1 MKESQVFYRKWRPAI
16 FKEVVGQNHI
26 TKTLQK
32 AIISNRIAHAYLL
45 TGPRGVG
52 KTSTA
57 RILAKALNSEIS
69 NEGEPLKNSE
79 ISLSI
84 DSGNFLDLIEIDG
97 ASNRGIDDI
106 RSLRDSTQFRPSMGN
121 YKVYIIDEVHM
132 LTIPAFNALLKTLEE
147 PPEKVVFILCT
158 TDAQKIPATI
168 VSRCQRYDFKRLS
181 NEDLIGRLIEICEEE
196 NIDCNPSVLELIA
209 NQSWGSL
216 RDAENMLEQLS
227 ISYGN
232 QKNEEI
238 SEDQARSLF
247 GMSDKSTAIKFC
259 LLLLQLNLKD
269 SLNLIN
275 KESQKGS
282 DLQALFNSSI
292 DILRLCLLKKAG
304 VKLDESDN
312 LNLNNELDEILPNI
326 NINNLLNILQTL
338 SETKIQ
344 NNLSSPLEFE
354 LAVINALNKQPS
366 NLNQNKI
373 QNNKNIIDTS
383 TNTQNISLEKK
394 SKPNKE
400 INKQNISQISEA
412 ISQNHT
418 PVINNEIITNTSHQ
432 NKKPKDPSWEEI
444 LWIMRRTRNHK
455 YTVGSL
461 LRNAEIPKISNGK
474 ISLRFKSKSILDL
487 FKEEMSHPKSKN
499 SFKEAIEK
507 VYSEPLEI
515 ELRSPREMGNDSPNT
530 SKKETPIVRQ
540 ALSLGAKILSEKNI
554 SEDKES

>member
-292 DILRLCLLKKAG
+292 YILRLCLLKKPA
-304 VKLDESDN
+304 
-312 LNLNNELDEILPNI
+312 LNLMN
-326 NINNLLNILQTL
+326 QT
-338 SETKIQ
+338 I
-344 NNLSSPLEFE
+344 
-354 LAVINALNKQPS
+354 
-366 NLNQNKI
+366 
-373 QNNKNIIDTS
+373 
-383 TNTQNISLEKK
+383 
-394 SKPNKE
+394 
-400 INKQNISQISEA
+400 
-412 ISQNHT
+412 
-418 PVINNEIITNTSHQ
+418 
-432 NKKPKDPSWEEI
+432 
-444 LWIMRRTRNHK
+444 
-455 YTVGSL
+455 
-461 LRNAEIPKISNGK
+461 
-474 ISLRFKSKSILDL
+474 
-487 FKEEMSHPKSKN
+487 
-499 SFKEAIEK
+499 
-507 VYSEPLEI
+507 
-515 ELRSPREMGNDSPNT
+515 
-530 SKKETPIVRQ
+530 
-540 ALSLGAKILSEKNI
+540 
-554 SEDKES
+554 

>member
-292 DILRLCLLKKAG
+292 DIFG
-304 VKLDESDN
+304 
-312 LNLNNELDEILPNI
+312 
-326 NINNLLNILQTL
+326 
-338 SETKIQ
+338 
-344 NNLSSPLEFE
+344 
-354 LAVINALNKQPS
+354 
-366 NLNQNKI
+366 
-373 QNNKNIIDTS
+373 
-383 TNTQNISLEKK
+383 
-394 SKPNKE
+394 
-400 INKQNISQISEA
+400 
-412 ISQNHT
+412 
-418 PVINNEIITNTSHQ
+418 
-432 NKKPKDPSWEEI
+432 
-444 LWIMRRTRNHK
+444 
-455 YTVGSL
+455 
-461 LRNAEIPKISNGK
+461 
-474 ISLRFKSKSILDL
+474 
-487 FKEEMSHPKSKN
+487 
-499 SFKEAIEK
+499 
-507 VYSEPLEI
+507 
-515 ELRSPREMGNDSPNT
+515 
-530 SKKETPIVRQ
+530 
-540 ALSLGAKILSEKNI
+540 
-554 SEDKES
+554 